1 MTRDQVF
8 RKRLGYELRTH
19 RGDQTQLEVAR
30 KVGITQ
36 ASLSNYENGKRD
48 VPLVTAFRLAQELD
62 FSVDS
67 LLARAS
73 S

>member
-8 RKRLGYELRTH
+8 NLRLGAELRES

-36 ASLSNYENGKRD
+36 AALSNYETGKRD
-48 VPLVTAFRLAQELD
+48 IPLVTAFRIAQELD
-62 FSVDS
+62 IS
-67 LLARAS
+67 LEAMLARAS